1 MGKIIDHEKLL
12 EAIRGRCD
20 FLEELEYIGT
30 DQEGRPLFTA
40 FDVVYKRE
48 MELRLNGDALEGDY
62 GYGGYSV
69 IAKISL
75 DSE

>member
-1 MGKIIDHEKLL
+1 MSTIIDPDKLL
-12 EAIRGRCD
+12 EAIRGKCD
-20 FLEELEYIGT
+20 FLEDLAFIGT
-30 DQEGRPLFTA
+30 DSEGRPLFSA

-69 IAKISL
+69 IARIPL
-75 DSE
+75 ESE

>member
-1 MGKIIDHEKLL
+1 MGKVLEPETLL
-12 EAIRGRCD
+12 EAIREKCN
-20 FLEELEYIGT
+20 FLEDLTYTGT
-30 DQEGRPLFTA
+30 DEEGRPTFFA

-69 IAKISL
+69 IAKIV